1 MSDADRRMLNAGGRS
16 PIWATFAIT
25 WINNLGA
32 ATALI
37 AVYFIAKSRFG
48 FSATESLL
56 LGLLQGVTYIAGAM
70 TAGMGSRLFSGPG
83 RAMSTRS
90 LLMLIQLALFALCLL
105 PIVAKERWAIWV
117 LVGVYSPVTGWLWP
131 VIESFFSA
139 GRSGESLRKA
149 SSAFNLS
156 WASSQVLTF
165 WAISP
170 FMKSDPPASP
180 DQPLWLIAAM
190 GVSHLVC
197 VPLTLALPRE
207 PGSHAHGDDPQ
218 LSREL
223 VERFRMLL
231 VCFRTMLVMSYIV
244 YSALNPLLP
253 TRMVELGIVE
263 GSAANALLTSVWM
276 ASRVC
281 MFFAMGAWGG
291 WHGKRSA
298 LAWSGVLL
306 MLGFAVCM
314 LAPSAAVMAL
324 GMVLF
329 GLGMGAI
336 YSGAFYY
343 AMEVGSAAVDAG
355 GKHEALIG
363 LGYTAGP
370 IAGVGAAT
378 LASAGVLAS
387 LPFEWITSLTT
398 QGQINLGT
406 LLLVMAMSVIA
417 AVIVWRRAG
426 STSRREAA
434 MREEH

>member
-1 MSDADRRMLNAGGRS
+1 MSDADRRMLAAGGRS
-16 PIWATFAIT
+16 PIWATFTIT

-48 FSATESLL
+48 FTATESLL

-70 TAGMGSRLFSGPG
+70 TAGMGSRLFAGPG

-170 FMKSDPPASP
+170 FMKSDPP

-197 VPLTLALPRE
+197 VPLTMALPRE
-207 PGSHAHGDDPQ
+207 PGSHAHGDDPE

-253 TRMVELGIVE
+253 TRLVELGIVE

-298 LAWSGVLL
+298 LVWSGVLL
-306 MLGFAVCM
+306 MIGFAVCM

-378 LASAGVLAS
+378 LASAGVLGA
-387 LPFEWITSLTT
+387 ID
-398 QGQINLGT
+398 QINRGT
-406 LLLVMAMSVIA
+406 LLLVVLMSVVA
-417 AVIVWRRAG
+417 AVIVWRRAAV
-426 STSRREAA
+426 STSRRGPDV
-434 MREEH
+434 RERH